1 MLNDLKRL
9 IIVTGH
15 YGSGKTNLSVNL
27 ALDFKRAGRAVTLVD
42 LDIVNPYFRSADFK
56 EKMEKNGISMI
67 TPTFANTNLD
77 IPSISVNLNGV
88 IHDRDRVVI
97 LDVGGDDAG
106 AAALGGYAKSIV
118 ETGAYDMLYVVN
130 RYRYLTQQ
138 PEDAVQILREIETAS
153 RLKATRIV
161 NNSNL
166 AFTTTAEEVQRSAA
180 YASSV
185 ATLTGLPLWGTCVM
199 KELAEKIDTI
209 PGIYPVE
216 IYVRTIWNE

>member
-1 MLNDLKRL
+1 MFESLKRI

-27 ALDFKRAGRAVTLVD
+27 ALDLKRAGKEVTLVD

-56 EKMEKNGISMI
+56 ELMNKNGISMI

-77 IPSISVNLNGV
+77 IPSISINLNGV
-88 IHDRDRVVI
+88 IHDKNRVTI

-106 AAALGGYAKSIV
+106 AAALGGYARSILD
-118 ETGAYDMLYVVN
+118 TGDYTMLYVVN
-130 RYRYLTQQ
+130 RYRYLTQSTQ
-138 PEDAVQILREIETAS
+138 EAVQILREIETTS
-153 RLKATRIV
+153 RLKATHIV

-166 AFTTTAEEVQRSAA
+166 AFTTTKEDIERSAE
-180 YASSV
+180 YAKEI
-185 ATLTGLPLWGTCVM
+185 AKECGLPLWGSSVM
-199 KELAEKIDTI
+199 KEVAKQLNDM

-216 IYVRTIWNE
+216 IYVRTIWNQ